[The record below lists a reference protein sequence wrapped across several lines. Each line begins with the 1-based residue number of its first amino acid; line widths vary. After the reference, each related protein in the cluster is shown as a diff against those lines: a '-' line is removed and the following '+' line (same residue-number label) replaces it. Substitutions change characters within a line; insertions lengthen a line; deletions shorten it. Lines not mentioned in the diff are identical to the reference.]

1 MHVGAVDAPV
11 TISQV
16 EQALSECEERGARE
30 LHVLG
35 WEWEM
40 GLHDPLGKFAKAQH
54 GVSLRLLNIPR
65 EVMDRRALEAGD
77 VQFFDLAYL
86 KVELK
91 GGARGSR
98 RVKAKLENFVIS
110 NTDLIPE
117 EVRKK
122 VRKWSDYI
130 DHWAVDWDFRDDTFI
145 NQWQTYRT
153 LKDRKLVLES
163 AEHTYDAPGVYR
175 VLVKVVD
182 IFGNDTSHLL
192 SWKAK

>member
-1 MHVGAVDAPV
+1 M
-11 TISQV
+11 
-16 EQALSECEERGARE
+16 
-30 LHVLG
+30 
-35 WEWEM
+35 
-40 GLHDPLGKFAKAQH
+40 
-54 GVSLRLLNIPR
+54 
-65 EVMDRRALEAGD
+65 EAGD

-91 GGARGSR
+91 GVARGSR
-98 RVKAKLENFVIS
+98 RVKAELENFVIS

-130 DHWAVDWDFRDDTFI
+130 DYWAVDWDFRDDTFI